1 VNAVP
6 EASSPELDPL
16 EVMASLAEAGYLA
29 AFELGPEG
37 MRCPRGCEV
46 APVVEQTFRFEGA
59 SDPDDESILLAL
71 SCPSCG
77 TKGTL
82 LLPYGPAMDGP
93 EAAALARLAGP
104 A

>member
-1 VNAVP
+1 VNAAP

-16 EVMASLAEAGYLA
+16 EVMASLADAGYLA
-29 AFELGPEG
+29 TFELGHQG
-37 MRCPRGCEV
+37 MRCPKGCPV

-71 SCPSCG
+71 SCPACG

-93 EAAALARLAGP
+93 EAAALARLPGP